1 MITRERLSADVHQ
14 ELLGRIIRGES
25 APGQRLRD
33 TELAEE
39 LGVSRT
45 PVREALLRLE
55 GEGFISSQKH
65 LGFTVKK
72 LEATEINEVYPLVS
86 LLECSALDSSP
97 LPCASKLRRL
107 GELSRA
113 LKDEGADP
121 FRRIELDSSWHAA
134 LLDDNGNACLLRIL
148 SELKTVIFRYEYA
161 FMQDDDLVAQSISE
175 HAAIALSLK
184 NGKRKDAVR
193 LLKAHWDRCTEAT
206 LAEFFAQGARPC

>member
-1 MITRERLSADVHQ
+1 MIIRERLSTDVHQ

-33 TELAEE
+33 TDLAEE

-55 GEGFISSQKH
+55 KEGFISSQKH

-72 LEATEINEVYPLVS
+72 LEASEINEVYPLVS

-97 LPCASKLRRL
+97 MPSLPKMRRL

-113 LKDEGADP
+113 LRDEGADP
-121 FRRIELDSSWHAA
+121 FRRIELDSSWHEA
-134 LLDDNGNACLLRIL
+134 LIDDSGNACLLRIL
-148 SELKTVIFRYEYA
+148 SDLKTVLFRYEYA
-161 FMQDDDLVAQSISE
+161 FMQNDDLVAQSIAE

-193 LLKAHWDRCTEAT
+193 LLKAHWDRCTAAT
-206 LAEFFAQGARPC
+206 LAEFFATEGRA